1 MTRLAILTTM
11 ARPLL
16 DRQACPLV
24 GAHFTPAL
32 FLCISLSLSLETSLP
47 TPPRGRG
54 SHAMDLFTSSYIII
68 KGARVFSI
76 LVQARQPSLLTGPR
90 GARVSAVCSGTRVH
104 ERLPSVQT
112 RVPAQQTLVL

>member
-1 MTRLAILTTM
+1 MTRLAILTAM

-24 GAHFTPAL
+24 GAHFYARSLPMH
-32 FLCISLSLSLETSLP
+32 LSLSLETSLP